1 MKKIKL
7 TRGQSVMVDD
17 EDYNRMNKWEWFAE
31 KQHDRYYASRVFLI
45 GGLRIKVKMA
55 NLIMDVPKGKI
66 CNYIDTNRLNLQ
78 KSNLRVC
85 TQAQNLQNQQVQHK
99 CKSSIFKGVSYLKG
113 RNRWQAYIKVN
124 GKDVHLGTF
133 KIEMNAALAY
143 DDASRKYY
151 GEFARPNF
159 K

>member
-7 TRGQSVMVDD
+7 TQGQSVIVDD
-17 EDYNRMNKWEWFAE
+17 EDYNRMNKWKWCAD
-31 KQHDRYYASRVFLI
+31 KHHGRYYASRTFFI
-45 GGLRIKVKMA
+45 SGLRIKVKMV

-66 CNYIDTNRLNLQ
+66 CNYIDSNRLNLQ

-85 TQAQNLQNQQVQHK
+85 TKTQNLQNQQVQRRS
-99 CKSSIFKGVSYLKG
+99 KSSMFKGVSYLKG

-124 GKDVHLGTF
+124 GEEIHLGIF
-133 KIEMNAALAY
+133 KVEMNAVLAY
-143 DDASRKYY
+143 DDTARKYF